1 MKSRM
6 QFTPAIKTLS
16 LAINEIKNINRGGL
30 DLQPDYQR
38 EYIWKNDF
46 KDKLIYSIVRGYPI
60 GNISIA
66 ILMQPNSKNA
76 KSEVVDG
83 QQRLTTLYNF
93 AKEEYEVK
101 HEYSKKITEDIVDY
115 LSDIVEGEDSN
126 LDKLRKKIEN
136 GKKFKLSYKMLP
148 SVIRDNFDNYNLSIS
163 NISESTKEQISEYF
177 RFLQNQE
184 ILRAGEIIYSYPDT
198 GFDKYLNSI
207 KDLDKFLNIVGF
219 SNDKRKDFNKTFYGI
234 IGILDETVM
243 FGSSDKSIKEYILKN
258 DGNLSE
264 DIIIKVN
271 SFIDNINDLCQ
282 NMGDYRAVKKPT
294 VRFIK
299 LLLLLLAFN
308 EFKFD
313 NKSHVEAFEK
323 LVHVESRLKSFSSVK
338 ANAVSQTFEFLQ
350 YDFKDESDKII
361 EEYRLIANF
370 CRGTQSYEQVKSTI
384 QLLHKI
390 IDRELYSKL

>member
-126 LDKLRKKIEN
+126 LDKLRKK
-136 GKKFKLSYKMLP
+136 
-148 SVIRDNFDNYNLSIS
+148 
-163 NISESTKEQISEYF
+163 
-177 RFLQNQE
+177 
-184 ILRAGEIIYSYPDT
+184 
-198 GFDKYLNSI
+198 
-207 KDLDKFLNIVGF
+207 
-219 SNDKRKDFNKTFYGI
+219 
-234 IGILDETVM
+234 
-243 FGSSDKSIKEYILKN
+243 
-258 DGNLSE
+258 
-264 DIIIKVN
+264 
-271 SFIDNINDLCQ
+271 
-282 NMGDYRAVKKPT
+282 
-294 VRFIK
+294 
-299 LLLLLLAFN
+299 
-308 EFKFD
+308 
-313 NKSHVEAFEK
+313 
-323 LVHVESRLKSFSSVK
+323 
-338 ANAVSQTFEFLQ
+338 
-350 YDFKDESDKII
+350 
-361 EEYRLIANF
+361 
-370 CRGTQSYEQVKSTI
+370 
-384 QLLHKI
+384 
-390 IDRELYSKL
+390 